1 MVAFSEKM
9 CIIEIGGYWK
19 AVVKKR
25 MGRMDYE
32 RVLNTITEMGYVL
45 LRNGAEIYRVEESMQ
60 RLCSAYGLAGG
71 EVFAISS
78 CIIFSFQDGQGQNY
92 SRIKR
97 VLVRGTDLDKVEKLN
112 ALCREVCA
120 KTPPIGEVAAR
131 LREIEG
137 GKRYGFAWQVGA
149 FALVSAGF
157 TLLFGGEWRDAVLAA
172 LCGAALKP
180 LLRLMEG
187 WRANFFFANLM
198 GSALVAALALT
209 SFRLGVPVHTDKVI
223 IGTLM
228 NLVPGVALTN
238 FMRDLMAGDFIAGML
253 KLTEAL
259 LIATA
264 IALGTGVSVWLLR
277 MPG

>member
-1 MVAFSEKM
+1 MDRIVTPGKLAGRVAVPSSKSMAHRYLLCAALAKGESRVDNVTFSDDIKATLNGVAEM
-9 CIIEIGGYWK
+9 CI
-19 AVVKKR
+19 R
-25 MGRMDYE
+25 DR
-32 RVLNTITEMGYVL
+32 
-45 LRNGAEIYRVEESMQ
+45 
-60 RLCSAYGLAGG
+60 
-71 EVFAISS
+71 
-78 CIIFSFQDGQGQNY
+78 
-92 SRIKR
+92 
-97 VLVRGTDLDKVEKLN
+97 
-112 ALCREVCA
+112 
-120 KTPPIGEVAAR
+120 PIGEVAAR

-223 IGTLM
+223 IGTRC
-228 NLVPGVALTN
+228 V
-238 FMRDLMAGDFIAGML
+238 
-253 KLTEAL
+253 
-259 LIATA
+259 
-264 IALGTGVSVWLLR
+264 
-277 MPG
+277 